1 MNEVKLKYYVFM
13 FATQTAV
20 LDLAL
25 QGFPRSGFIKTRIPI
40 GDGNYLR
47 FAVAMVAINYFFIKT
62 RIPIGD
68 GNSFFLRK

>member
-25 QGFPRSGFIKTRIPI
+25 QVFPGL
-40 GDGNYLR
+40 DL
-47 FAVAMVAINYFFIKT
+47 
-62 RIPIGD
+62 
-68 GNSFFLRK
+68 

>member
-25 QGFPRSGFIKTRIPI
+25 QGFPRS
-40 GDGNYLR
+40 DL
-47 FAVAMVAINYFFIKT
+47 
-62 RIPIGD
+62 
-68 GNSFFLRK
+68 